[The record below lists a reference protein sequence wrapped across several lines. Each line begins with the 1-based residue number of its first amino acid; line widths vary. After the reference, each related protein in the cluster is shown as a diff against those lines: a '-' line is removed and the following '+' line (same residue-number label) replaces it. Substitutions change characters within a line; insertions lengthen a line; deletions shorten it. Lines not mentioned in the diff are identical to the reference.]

1 MDDLSGQEIRGYVLR
16 ERIGAGGFGAVYRA
30 TQSSVEREV
39 AVKIILPQFANQPDF
54 KRRFE
59 GEARLIARLEHVH
72 IVPLFDYWQEVD
84 GSAYL
89 VMRWLRGGSLRRLI
103 REKPLELALTARI
116 MEQIAQALSV
126 AHQKGIIHRDLK
138 PDNILLDEYENAY
151 LSDFGIAKDN
161 VSDSH
166 LTMSGNTPGTPAYA
180 APEQLTGQ
188 AVAPQTDIYSLGI
201 TLYEALAGHHPFPK
215 APIQH
220 LRDNLPPLLRSDV
233 PAGVNDVIAQA
244 TAKDPVERYASTMEF
259 AAALRHALVPVSTN
273 MEFLTRSEGGSA
285 YVVETPFTPAR
296 RSSQRVTSDP
306 HKTTNEL
313 GEAFAQTPPTRTD
326 APGAQSAQV
335 IAQAYDIP
343 GRPDKL
349 IGRDDVVA
357 EVDALLDK
365 GQRVLLQG
373 MGGMGKTTLAAEI
386 AARRIEAD
394 QRPVLW
400 LRAGTEKAPAL
411 LEALVRPF
419 DSTSIEAAVVRQ
431 LIGDAG
437 IKLIVLD
444 DVWEGAVLK
453 QVMDALPRGV
463 PVLVTSRQRYPLN
476 KIIDI
481 GELELH
487 TGLELLSFHAGQDYT
502 SDDADAVA
510 LCRLVGLH
518 PFTLEIAGKTL
529 LVDEL
534 TPADL
539 LRRIDDAPHL
549 MKMPEG
555 FAEDGRESVQKLLDD
570 STSGLDPFTLRMF
583 LAFGALHVPEATVE
597 LLTLIMQTDNAKAE
611 EALTTLARRGLAK
624 RQTGCML
631 PMYRIH
637 DLAFSY
643 ARANVALKRQT
654 VIAGYVDYVTHH
666 KDTPGAI
673 DLERTNALK
682 TAGTAYQS
690 GDSASLIQLLYV
702 LTVDGSY
709 FRARGHDSLL
719 LEQLDHAIEAARTTG
734 DQRALH
740 YFLGKRGDAFYD
752 QGEREHALSCYEESL
767 QLARALDLPSRIV
780 ILLCVISKVHADQ
793 KAFEAAEA
801 DLQEAQQVAA
811 EDDMLL
817 GKVLEHRGYVA
828 QSKGDLAEARR
839 VFGEQLELAQ
849 RLNDIE
855 RSFFAL
861 LNLGAASMFL
871 DDFGAALEH
880 LRRGLEIA
888 EAANNHTWMGLAQ
901 FTLGGTYHGLKDRVQ
916 AQTAFDAARELFR
929 TSGFT
934 AKLDEVE
941 AYMQEENYAL

>member
-16 ERIGAGGFGAVYRA
+16 ERIGVGGFGAVYRA

-39 AVKIILPQFANQPDF
+39 AVKIILPQFASQPDF

-72 IVPLFDYWQEVD
+72 IVPLFDYWQEAD

-103 REKPLELALTARI
+103 RESPLELVLAARI
-116 MEQIAQALSV
+116 MDQTAQALAI
-126 AHQKGIIHRDLK
+126 AHEKGIIHRDLK

-161 VSDSH
+161 VSSSNI
-166 LTMSGNTPGTPAYA
+166 TMSGNTPGTPAYA

-188 AVAPQTDIYSLGI
+188 PVAPQTDIYSLGI
-201 TLYEALAGHHPFPK
+201 TLYEALAGQHPFPK
-215 APIQH
+215 SPIQH
-220 LRDNLPPLLRSDV
+220 LRDNLPPILRPDV
-233 PAGVNDVIAQA
+233 PYGVNDVIARS
-244 TAKDPVERYASTMEF
+244 TAKDPLERYASTMEF
-259 AAALRHALVPVSTN
+259 AAALRHALVPATTSI
-273 MEFLTRSEGGSA
+273 EFLTRPEGQPYS
-285 YVVETPFTPAR
+285 VETPFTPPR
-296 RSSQRVTSDP
+296 RTSQHVVSDP
-306 HKTTNEL
+306 HKTTEGNREL
-313 GEAFAQTPPTRTD
+313 IPTRTD
-326 APGAQSAQV
+326 APGAQSALV
-335 IAQAYDIP
+335 IAHANDVP

-349 IGRDDVVA
+349 IGRDEVVA
-357 EVDALLDK
+357 EVEALLDK

-419 DSTSIEAAVVRQ
+419 DSTSIDASVVRQ
-431 LIGDAG
+431 LITDAG
-437 IKLIVLD
+437 VKLIVLD

-453 QVMDALPRGV
+453 QVIDALPRGL

-481 GELELH
+481 GELELN
-487 TGLELLSFHAGQDYT
+487 TALELLSFHAAQDYT
-502 SDDADAVA
+502 SADTDAVT
-510 LCRLVGLH
+510 LCRLVGFH

-534 TPADL
+534 TPGDL
-539 LRRIDDAPHL
+539 LRRVDDTPHL

-570 STSGLDPFTLRMF
+570 STSSLDPFTLRMF

-597 LLTLIMQTDNAKAE
+597 LLTLIMQTDSAKAE
-611 EALTTLARRGLAK
+611 EALTGLARRGLAK

-643 ARANVALKRQT
+643 ARANVALKRQV
-654 VIAGYVDYVTHH
+654 VIAGYLEYITHH

-682 TAGTAYQS
+682 TAGTAYQTD
-690 GDSASLIQLLYV
+690 DSASLIKLLYV
-702 LTVDGSY
+702 LTVEGSY

-734 DQRALH
+734 DQKSLH

-752 QGEREHALSCYEESL
+752 RGGREHALLRYEESL
-767 QLARALDLPSRIV
+767 HLARSLNLPNRVV

-801 DLQEAQQVAA
+801 DL
-811 EDDMLL
+811 
-817 GKVLEHRGYVA
+817 
-828 QSKGDLAEARR
+828 
-839 VFGEQLELAQ
+839 
-849 RLNDIE
+849 
-855 RSFFAL
+855 
-861 LNLGAASMFL
+861 
-871 DDFGAALEH
+871 
-880 LRRGLEIA
+880 
-888 EAANNHTWMGLAQ
+888 
-901 FTLGGTYHGLKDRVQ
+901 
-916 AQTAFDAARELFR
+916 
-929 TSGFT
+929 
-934 AKLDEVE
+934 
-941 AYMQEENYAL
+941 